1 MWFTPPEPHVVQG
14 LRGNMLKRHAAFFSL
29 LCSITDIIIIA
40 VIWVAVYF
48 VRFYLGIFT
57 AAKGIPGFRR
67 HLSLALPIICICYLG
82 CLWSGL
88 YKSKRVQ
95 GMFKQVG
102 DLLKA
107 SLLSGLLVLA
117 FLYYLQDMPY
127 SRKLLILFIVM
138 LFVGLSFSHLLAMAS
153 LRFLRKKGYN
163 LRYYAVIGAGKNGQQ
178 LVRDIGQMSWLG
190 LKCRFFVDN
199 NLGRIG
205 GKLLG
210 VPIYG
215 PVEKLTE
222 LVKAKE
228 IDEVYLTLRGDE
240 AQQTY
245 PILESLQRAGV
256 TIRIVPD
263 WGNLMSISDA
273 MAVPI
278 GSQLLFSAA
287 DSPLSGHNIMLKEVF
302 DRVVGLALLLIF
314 AIPIAI
320 VAVLIKLTSKGPVFY
335 KQTRV
340 GMDQK
345 EFKVLKF
352 RTMTVD
358 AEKENGPQ
366 WAKPNDPRRTPI
378 GAWFRSKSLDELPQL
393 INVIKGEMSLVGPR
407 PERPHFVKQFSE
419 EYKKYMLRHKL
430 KAGMTGWAQVH
441 GFRGDTSIKKRLQY
455 DLHYIRNWSFGLDLR
470 ILLLTPWRIIK
481 SKNAY

>member
-1 MWFTPPEPHVVQG
+1 
-14 LRGNMLKRHAAFFSL
+14 MLKRYAAFFSL
-29 LCSITDIIIIA
+29 LRSIIDIIIIV

-57 AAKGIPGFRR
+57 TTKGIPSFRA
-67 HLSLALPIICICYLG
+67 HLSLAVPIICICYLG

-88 YKSKRVQ
+88 YKSKRVR
-95 GMFKQVG
+95 GMFKQFG

-117 FLYYLQDMPY
+117 FLYYLHDVPY
-127 SRKLLILFIVM
+127 SRKLLVLFIVM

-153 LRFLRKKGYN
+153 LGFLRKKGYN
-163 LRYYAVIGAGKNGQQ
+163 LRYYAVVGAGKKGQL
-178 LVRDIGQMSWLG
+178 LVRDIEQMGWLG

-199 NLGRIG
+199 NPSRIG
-205 GKLLG
+205 AELLG

-222 LVKAKE
+222 LVKAKQ
-228 IDEVYLTLRGDE
+228 IDEVYLALSGSE
-240 AQQTY
+240 AQQVY
-245 PILESLQRAGV
+245 PILESLQRTGI

-263 WGNLMSISDA
+263 WGNLISITDA

-287 DSPLSGHNIMLKEVF
+287 DSPLSGYNIILKEIF
-302 DRVVGLALLLIF
+302 DRLAGLVLLLAF
-314 AIPIAI
+314 AIPMAI
-320 VAVLIKLTSKGPVFY
+320 IAVLIKLTSKGPVLY

-345 EFKVLKF
+345 EFTMLKF
-352 RTMTVD
+352 CTMTVD
-358 AEKENGPQ
+358 AEKDGPQ
-366 WAKPNDPRRTPI
+366 WAKPDDPRRTPI
-378 GAWFRSKSLDELPQL
+378 GAWLRSKNLDELPQF
-393 INVIKGEMSLVGPR
+393 INVIKGQMSLVGPR

-430 KAGMTGWAQVH
+430 KAGMTGWAQVN
-441 GFRGDTSIKKRLQY
+441 GFRGNTSLKKRLQY
-455 DLHYIRNWSFGLDLR
+455 DLYYIRNWSFGLDLR
-470 ILLLTPWRIIK
+470 ILLLTPWHTIK

>member
-1 MWFTPPEPHVVQG
+1 
-14 LRGNMLKRHAAFFSL
+14 MLKRYAAFFSL
-29 LCSITDIIIIA
+29 LRSIIDIIIIA

-57 AAKGIPGFRR
+57 TTKGIPSFRT
-67 HLSLALPIICICYLG
+67 HLSLAVPIICICYLG

-88 YKSKRVQ
+88 YKSKRVR
-95 GMFKQVG
+95 GMFKQFG

-117 FLYYLQDMPY
+117 FLYYLHDVPY
-127 SRKLLILFIVM
+127 SRKLLVLFIVM

-153 LRFLRKKGYN
+153 LGFLRKKGYN
-163 LRYYAVIGAGKNGQQ
+163 LRYYAVVGAGKKGQL
-178 LVRDIGQMSWLG
+178 LVRDIEQMGWLG

-199 NLGRIG
+199 NPSRIG
-205 GKLLG
+205 AELLG

-215 PVEKLTE
+215 PLEKLTE
-222 LVKAKE
+222 LVKAKQ
-228 IDEVYLTLRGDE
+228 IDEVYLALSGSE
-240 AQQTY
+240 AQQVY
-245 PILESLQRAGV
+245 PILESLQRTGI

-263 WGNLMSISDA
+263 WGNLISITDA

-287 DSPLSGHNIMLKEVF
+287 DSPLSGYNIILKEIF
-302 DRVVGLALLLIF
+302 DRLAGLVLLLAF
-314 AIPIAI
+314 AIPMAI
-320 VAVLIKLTSKGPVFY
+320 IAVLIKLTSKGPVLY

-345 EFKVLKF
+345 EFTMLKF
-352 RTMTVD
+352 CTMTVD
-358 AEKENGPQ
+358 AEKDGPQ
-366 WAKPNDPRRTPI
+366 WAKPDDPRRTPI
-378 GAWFRSKSLDELPQL
+378 GAWLRSKNLDELPQF
-393 INVIKGEMSLVGPR
+393 INVIKGQMSLVGPR

-430 KAGMTGWAQVH
+430 KAGMTGWAQVN
-441 GFRGDTSIKKRLQY
+441 GFRGNTSLKKRLQY
-455 DLHYIRNWSFGLDLR
+455 DLYYIRNWSFGLDLR
-470 ILLLTPWRIIK
+470 ILLLTPWHTIK

>member
-1 MWFTPPEPHVVQG
+1 
-14 LRGNMLKRHAAFFSL
+14 MLKRYAAFFSL
-29 LCSITDIIIIA
+29 LCSIIDIIIIA

-57 AAKGIPGFRR
+57 TTKGIPGFRT
-67 HLSLALPIICICYLG
+67 HLSLAVPIICICYLG

-88 YKSKRVQ
+88 YKSKRVR
-95 GMFKQVG
+95 GMFKQFG

-117 FLYYLQDMPY
+117 FLYYLHDVPY
-127 SRKLLILFIVM
+127 SRKLLVLFIVM

-163 LRYYAVIGAGKNGQQ
+163 LRYYAVVGAGKKGQL
-178 LVRDIGQMSWLG
+178 LVRDIEQMGWLG
-190 LKCRFFVDN
+190 LKCGFFVDN
-199 NLGRIG
+199 NPSRIG
-205 GKLLG
+205 AELLG

-215 PVEKLTE
+215 PVEKLME
-222 LVKAKE
+222 LVKAKQ
-228 IDEVYLTLRGDE
+228 IDEVYLTLSGSE
-240 AQQTY
+240 AQQVY
-245 PILESLQRAGV
+245 PILESLQRTGI

-263 WGNLMSISDA
+263 WGNLISITDA

-287 DSPLSGHNIMLKEVF
+287 DSPLSGYNIILKEIF
-302 DRVVGLALLLIF
+302 DRLAGLVLLLAF
-314 AIPIAI
+314 AIPMAI
-320 VAVLIKLTSKGPVFY
+320 IAVLIKLTSKGPVLY

-345 EFKVLKF
+345 EFTMLKF
-352 RTMTVD
+352 CTMTVD
-358 AEKENGPQ
+358 AEKDGPQ
-366 WAKPNDPRRTPI
+366 WAKPDDPRRTPI
-378 GAWFRSKSLDELPQL
+378 GAWLRSKNLDELPQF
-393 INVIKGEMSLVGPR
+393 INVIKGQMSLVGPR

-430 KAGMTGWAQVH
+430 KAGMTGWAQVN
-441 GFRGDTSIKKRLQY
+441 GFRGNTSLKKRLQY
-455 DLHYIRNWSFGLDLR
+455 DLYYIRNWSFGLDLR
-470 ILLLTPWRIIK
+470 ILLLTTWHTIK

>member
-1 MWFTPPEPHVVQG
+1 
-14 LRGNMLKRHAAFFSL
+14 MLKRYAAFFSL
-29 LCSITDIIIIA
+29 LRSIIDIIIIA

-57 AAKGIPGFRR
+57 TTKGIPGFRA
-67 HLSLALPIICICYLG
+67 HLSLAVPIICICYLG

-88 YKSKRVQ
+88 YKAKRVR
-95 GMFKQVG
+95 GMFKQFG

-117 FLYYLQDMPY
+117 FLYYLHDVPY
-127 SRKLLILFIVM
+127 SRKLLVLFIVM
-138 LFVGLSFSHLLAMAS
+138 LFAGLFFSHLLAMAS

-163 LRYYAVIGAGKNGQQ
+163 LRYYAVVGAGKKGQL
-178 LVRDIGQMSWLG
+178 LVRDIEQMGWLG

-199 NLGRIG
+199 NPSRIG
-205 GKLLG
+205 AELLG

-215 PVEKLTE
+215 PLEKLTE
-222 LVKAKE
+222 LVKAKH
-228 IDEVYLTLRGDE
+228 IDEVYLTLSGSE
-240 AQQTY
+240 AQQVY
-245 PILESLQRAGV
+245 PILESLQRTGI

-263 WGNLMSISDA
+263 WGNLISITDA

-287 DSPLSGHNIMLKEVF
+287 DSPLSGYNIILKEIF
-302 DRVVGLALLLIF
+302 DRLAGLVLLLAF

-320 VAVLIKLTSKGPVFY
+320 IAVLIKLTSKGPVLY

-345 EFKVLKF
+345 EFTMLKF
-352 RTMTVD
+352 CTMTVD
-358 AEKENGPQ
+358 AEKDGPQ
-366 WAKPNDPRRTPI
+366 WAKPDDPRRTPI
-378 GAWFRSKSLDELPQL
+378 GAWLRSKNLDELPQF
-393 INVIKGEMSLVGPR
+393 INVIKGQMSLVGPR

-430 KAGMTGWAQVH
+430 KAGMTGWAQVN
-441 GFRGDTSIKKRLQY
+441 GFRGNTSLKKRLQY
-455 DLHYIRNWSFGLDLR
+455 DLYYIKNWSFGLDLR
-470 ILLLTPWRIIK
+470 ILLLTPWHTIK